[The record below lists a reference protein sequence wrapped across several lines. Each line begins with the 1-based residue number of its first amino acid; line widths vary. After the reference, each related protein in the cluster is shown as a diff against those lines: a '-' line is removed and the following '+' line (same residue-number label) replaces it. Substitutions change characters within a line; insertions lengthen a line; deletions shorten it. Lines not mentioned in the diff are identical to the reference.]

1 MRNSDG
7 GYRPDMADIGVSGR
21 LFALAAQPFIRPGAP
36 NFDHAYAGAVW
47 DASVR
52 VDLARR
58 AMARPDDRSVHV
70 YSDTFPIMGFVRHGH

>member
-1 MRNSDG
+1 MKSSD
-7 GYRPDMADIGVSGR
+7 GYRPEMAAYGVTER

-36 NFDHAYAGAVW
+36 NFDNAYACSIW

-58 AMARPDDRSVHV
+58 AMARPDDKSVCV
-70 YSDTFPIMGFVRHGH
+70 YSDKFPIMGFVRHGH